1 MWNITTKARV
11 VGARNQND
19 IHIPRRKRKFYMI
32 KVTVFYVNIQL
43 DLILMLVGPL
53 ELLLLLFFF
62 FGFVLCSV
70 PAYGFLVNPS
80 SKSFSGSKCF
90 YFCKHVCSWFTMF
103 IDAMNKCKRELFLL
117 VATERRTD
125 SQELRDGRTHED
137 KLNLCTKSFALE
149 MLPKF
154 LYLRYNT

>member
-19 IHIPRRKRKFYMI
+19 IHIPRRKRKLYMI

-90 YFCKHVCSWFTMF
+90 YFCKHVCS
-103 IDAMNKCKRELFLL
+103 
-117 VATERRTD
+117 
-125 SQELRDGRTHED
+125 
-137 KLNLCTKSFALE
+137 
-149 MLPKF
+149 
-154 LYLRYNT
+154 